1 MPKPKKVWPPLT
13 EEQLQFCP
21 FGVNRCKLCRA
32 EPHVH
37 EDMNNKKLKENMPYG
52 KLRLYLRETYS
63 IKADFKDLCDHFN
76 IHVKGIDKTKLVKV
90 TKGISQETARELQ
103 NISGEVRVSTS
114 EDLEKAYRTLVNM
127 AADYTKSVRRLQD
140 LINLEFDRRS
150 QDELKDEVKNIN
162 MLDLLDKLGKIN
174 KENREFVKEISM
186 LRAPK
191 VMVANFLESFINSL
205 IKDFSALVANM
216 AGELKNAIQE
226 ELSDAGHPNLIGDQ
240 VYANVFKIF
249 AEDYR
254 NRVMN
259 MRRQH
264 LGDAMSAL
272 QDLEK
277 LV

>member
-1 MPKPKKVWPPLT
+1 
-13 EEQLQFCP
+13 
-21 FGVNRCKLCRA
+21 
-32 EPHVH
+32 
-37 EDMNNKKLKENMPYG
+37 MPYQ
-52 KLRLYLRETYS
+52 KLRVYMKETYGFS
-63 IKADFKDLCDHFN
+63 ADYKDMCDHFN
-76 IHVKGIDKTKLVKV
+76 IHVRGIDKNKLVKV
-90 TKGISQETARELQ
+90 TKGIDADTTRELQ
-103 NISGEVRVSTS
+103 NISGEVKVSTS

-127 AADYTKSVRRLQD
+127 AADYTKSVKRLQE
-140 LINLEFDRRS
+140 LISLEFDRRS

-226 ELSDAGHPNLIGDQ
+226 ELSDAGHPNLIGDR
-240 VYANVFKIF
+240 VYANVFKVF

-264 LGDAMSAL
+264 LSDAMSAL